1 MRSSLAAL
9 LILASTLASCGGGGN
24 DSPPTPE
31 LAANRASAVITAGGT
46 ATRARISYA
55 VDTAAPT
62 EVNVTLPWTL
72 EHRILRRQAPPWTEI
87 DSLVM
92 IKAIAIAESIGGRF
106 LDGQSFSLVRVL
118 RFPSARP

>member
-9 LILASTLASCGGGGN
+9 LILACTLASCGGGGN

-72 EHRILRRQAPPWTEI
+72 TQPLTRGQTLTANATNLDAQGNV
-87 DSLVM
+87 SLQ
-92 IKAIAIAESIGGRF
+92 ITSSEGGVVTSSGTSTATVRF
-106 LDGQSFSLVRVL
+106 SCCN
-118 RFPSARP
+118 